1 MTSKTHW
8 KSTKEIH
15 RKVKQT
21 KNWVGKRESQRRR
34 NAQIGDGMGL
44 WWLKSATECSNRRQL
59 GFIWLIN
66 DGMLIG
72 NGWLGLLVME
82 CTSVTVGLGYQWRK
96 AQISD
101 KMFIGDG
108 CLGYWRRD
116 AHRWRLAW
124 VIGDEMHISD
134 GWFFGLS
141 ASGGDEDGVGVFGV
155 QTLGSEM
162 K

>member
-8 KSTKEIH
+8 KSTKESH

-44 WWLKSATECSNRRQL
+44 WWLKSAMECSNRRQL

-66 DGMLIG
+66 DGMFIG

-82 CTSVTVGLGYQWRK
+82 CTSVMVGLGYRWRK

-101 KMFIGDG
+101 KMLIGDG

-124 VIGDEMHISD
+124 VISDEMHISN

-141 ASGGDEDGVGVFGV
+141 ASGDDEDGVGVFGV